1 MNEELLV
8 GHFW

>member
-8 GHFW
+8 DRPW